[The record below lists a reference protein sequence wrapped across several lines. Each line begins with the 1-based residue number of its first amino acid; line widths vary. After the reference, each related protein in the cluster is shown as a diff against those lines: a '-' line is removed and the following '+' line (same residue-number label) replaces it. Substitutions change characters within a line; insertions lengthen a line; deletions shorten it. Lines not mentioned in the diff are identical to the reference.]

1 MWSGNVAASLTLCPV
16 APRAIS
22 DTLVRVVGEVVR
34 PHPPV
39 MVATVVYIVLPQQCV
54 GKQNT
59 FFAGLCLGPN
69 LYVTHLRC
77 HGPNVN
83 DKLYV
88 VILL

>member
-34 PHPPV
+34 PHPPM

-69 LYVTHLRC
+69 LRHTPQVSR
-77 HGPNVN
+77 P
-83 DKLYV
+83 
-88 VILL
+88 

>member
-59 FFAGLCLGPN
+59 FFAGLCLGRSMRYT
-69 LYVTHLRC
+69 LAVLRT
-77 HGPNVN
+77 
-83 DKLYV
+83 
-88 VILL
+88 